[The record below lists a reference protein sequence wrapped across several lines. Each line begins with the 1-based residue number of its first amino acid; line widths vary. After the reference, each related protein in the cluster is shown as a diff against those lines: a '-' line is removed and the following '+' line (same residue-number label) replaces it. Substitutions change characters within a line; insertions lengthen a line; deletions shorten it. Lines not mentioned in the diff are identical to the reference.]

1 MEKDELKK
9 LQEKHRKEAQEI
21 RAGIKA
27 RKKRKHRLIVHG
39 AILEKVVPETADMD
53 EEELLKVLL
62 LACSPEKMAEYRKKV
77 AGGD

>member
-27 RKKRKHRLIVHG
+27 
-39 AILEKVVPETADMD
+39 ILE
-53 EEELLKVLL
+53 
-62 LACSPEKMAEYRKKV
+62 EKKWCRKRQIWMKKNY
-77 AGGD
+77 